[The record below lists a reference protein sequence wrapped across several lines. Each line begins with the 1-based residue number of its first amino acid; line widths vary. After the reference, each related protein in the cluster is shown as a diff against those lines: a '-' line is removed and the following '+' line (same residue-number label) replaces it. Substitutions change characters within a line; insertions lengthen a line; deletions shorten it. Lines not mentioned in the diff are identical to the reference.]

1 MFSGRLRSA
10 DVMSAEEP
18 FGNKRS
24 RKMIITVDPYRTRL
38 TVFLLI
44 VTNCYRNFIKCLTY
58 SLKYVTFCY
67 RKGDLTMLESIKTGF
82 NNLSIKTKQKL
93 FLITS
98 SSLLTFF
105 IVECFGIVATA
116 A

>member
-1 MFSGRLRSA
+1 
-10 DVMSAEEP
+10 
-18 FGNKRS
+18 
-24 RKMIITVDPYRTRL
+24 
-38 TVFLLI
+38 
-44 VTNCYRNFIKCLTY
+44 
-58 SLKYVTFCY
+58 
-67 RKGDLTMLESIKTGF
+67 MLESIKTGF

-98 SSLLTFF
+98 SSLLTFL